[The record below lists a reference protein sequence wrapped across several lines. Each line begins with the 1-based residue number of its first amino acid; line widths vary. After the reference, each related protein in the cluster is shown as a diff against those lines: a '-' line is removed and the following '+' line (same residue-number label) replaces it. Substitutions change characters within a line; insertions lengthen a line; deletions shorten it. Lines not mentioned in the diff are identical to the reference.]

1 MEDKRAIQDSYAIR
15 AAAEQFHVTYYTTL
29 AGARAA
35 VLGMRHMNELN
46 VFDLQGLH
54 ASLVAR

>member
-1 MEDKRAIQDSYAIR
+1 
-15 AAAEQFHVTYYTTL
+15 VTYYTTL

-35 VLGMRHMNELN
+35 VTGMRHMNELN

-54 ASLVAR
+54 ALLNAH